1 MPGKTPE
8 KPAEKAWTTSSTA
21 GSKSGGLAVLRILFR
36 APRILFRALRILFRA
51 LRILF
56 RAPRIL
62 PQLKWSQPNRAEPL
76 EEEARQLRASGGAL
90 RR

>member
-36 APRILFRALRILFRA
+36 APRILFRA
-51 LRILF
+51 
-56 RAPRIL
+56 PRIL